1 MFSVVV
7 AERRGAMKILIAI
20 DSSPS
25 SEVVLEEVAA
35 RPWPN
40 ASVIVINVLDLF
52 AFPSGIGGVGPV
64 TDAEARAAEVLVK
77 DAAKRLTR
85 EGLEVATTV
94 TEGYPPTSIIAYA
107 QEWGADFI
115 VVGSHGHSG
124 ISRFLLGSVAQSVV
138 RGAHCSVEIVRQ
150 RNVEGRTGMR
160 ILLATDGSEHSA
172 AAARSVASR
181 PWPEGTEV
189 KVVCSV
195 KVIVPAADPWF
206 AAGDARPLLEEH
218 SRQAREY
225 LEAGEK
231 MMREAGLN
239 VSSAVL
245 TDGAKASIVDEA
257 RDWGADL
264 VVLGSHGRH
273 GLNRILMGSVSEAV
287 AMHAPC
293 SVDVIRGEVPIP
305 QE

>member
-1 MFSVVV
+1 
-7 AERRGAMKILIAI
+7 MKILVAI

-25 SEVVLEEVAA
+25 SEVVVKEVSA

-40 ASVIVINVLDLF
+40 DSVKRVISVLDLF

-64 TDAEARAAEVLVK
+64 TDAEDRAADALVK
-77 DAAKRLTR
+77 DAAKRLSH
-85 EGLEVATTV
+85 EGGEVATAV

-107 QEWGADFI
+107 QEWDADLI
-115 VVGSHGHSG
+115 IVGSHGHSG

-138 RGAHCSVEIVRQ
+138 RGAHCSVEIVRE
-150 RNVEGRTGMR
+150 RSVDRSAGMR

-172 AAARSVASR
+172 GAARSVASR

-206 AAGDARPLLEEH
+206 AVGDAGPLLEEH

-225 LEAGEK
+225 VEESEK
-231 MMREAGLN
+231 MMRDAGLK

-257 RDWGADL
+257 REWGADL
-264 VVLGSHGRH
+264 VVLGSHGRR

-287 AMHAPC
+287 AMHAHC
-293 SVDVIRGEVPIP
+293 SVDVIREKADTTSSV
-305 QE
+305 

>member
-1 MFSVVV
+1 MRLLV
-7 AERRGAMKILIAI
+7 AI

-25 SEVVLEEVAA
+25 SEVVLKEVAE
-35 RPWPN
+35 RLWPN
-40 ASVIVINVLDLF
+40 PSAICVINVLDLF
-52 AFPSGIGGVGPV
+52 AFPSGVGGVGPV
-64 TDAEARAAEVLVK
+64 TDAEARAANVLVE
-77 DAAKRLTR
+77 DAAKRLAR
-85 EGLEVATTV
+85 EGIEVTTAV
-94 TEGYPPTSIIAYA
+94 TEGYPPTSIVAYA
-107 QEWGADFI
+107 SEWPADFI

-138 RGAHCSVEIVRQ
+138 RGAHCSVEIVRD
-150 RNVEGRTGMR
+150 RSAPGRTGMR
-160 ILLATDGSEHSA
+160 VLLATDGSEHSA

-181 PWPEGTEV
+181 PWPDGTEL
-189 KVVCSV
+189 KLVCSV

-206 AAGDARPLLEEH
+206 SGDAGPLLEEH

-225 LEAGEK
+225 LAAGEK
-231 MMREAGLN
+231 MMREAGLKA
-239 VSSAVL
+239 SSAVL

-264 VVLGSHGRH
+264 VVLGSHGRR

-293 SVDVIRGEVPIP
+293 SVEVIRGEPPIT